1 MDLQREKSH
10 LKQRRGEKKNGIYST
25 RADRGQPDETC
36 TQSVHSKKGR
46 GRKKNSTWR
55 VNCIIQHSTSCN
67 RTKQEQYFCLKVIRY
82 LSRGEKKRNTAQ
94 CARPEHRFIILIMSY
109 GLSLRSQSSFV
120 SHFIPM
126 CIVARAAYK
135 KGARR
140 LCTGAPSFV
149 I

>member
-1 MDLQREKSH
+1 MAFIQREPTEANQMKH
-10 LKQRRGEKKNGIYST
+10 ARKVYTQRRGGGE
-25 RADRGQPDETC
+25 
-36 TQSVHSKKGR
+36 
-46 GRKKNSTWR
+46 KKNSTWR

-82 LSRGEKKRNTAQ
+82 LSRGKKKRNTAQ

-140 LCTGAPSFV
+140 LCTGALSFV